1 MKAELLFFGFIC
13 EHNLPIATADHVEKL
28 FKAMFPDSKIAKKY
42 SCSQTKTTHILSRA
56 VAKESIFDL
65 KSTLSSSDLYTW
77 FGLATDGKSYENDTF
92 LGILIGHFAANGL
105 VTTSLIDMPDIDKG
119 SDSDTKF
126 ETCTSSLRKESLFW
140 ETCCT
145 YSSDN
150 TSSMVSKNKSLLKL
164 IKDAQGESPQKIF
177 DIGCPCHLAHLRAQ
191 KGTKALSIQVDDFVI
206 DLFYCF
212 KRSVK
217 RKATLRDYMEFI
229 NTEVKKMIKHV
240 TTR

>member
-1 MKAELLFFGFIC
+1 MLCNTDFSIGHGGENDVKRHTELKKHADSVKASASSKKKTNFLSSGNSSVIDGKVMKAELLFFGFIC

-42 SCSQTKTTHILSRA
+42 SCSQTKATHILSRA

-77 FGLATDGKSYENDTF
+77 FGLATGGSSDENDAF
-92 LGILIGHFAANGL
+92 LPILIRHFATNGL

-150 TSSMVSKNKSLLKL
+150 TGSMVSKNKSLLKL
-164 IKDAQGESPQKIF
+164 IKDA
-177 DIGCPCHLAHLRAQ
+177 
-191 KGTKALSIQVDDFVI
+191 
-206 DLFYCF
+206 
-212 KRSVK
+212 
-217 RKATLRDYMEFI
+217 
-229 NTEVKKMIKHV
+229 
-240 TTR
+240 